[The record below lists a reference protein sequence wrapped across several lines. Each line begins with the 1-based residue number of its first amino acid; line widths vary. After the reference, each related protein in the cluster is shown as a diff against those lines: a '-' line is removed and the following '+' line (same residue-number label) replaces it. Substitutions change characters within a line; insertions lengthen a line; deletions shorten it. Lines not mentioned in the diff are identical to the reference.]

1 MTGVTPSRSASSG
14 STAVVKYCN
23 KLTHNACGVPGRAIG
38 LPILTRQYSMCYM
51 AEEADLLAALA
62 EVAAQVDRQ
71 RAEASAMLRQAV
83 GQAADRGLT
92 QKQIAH
98 AIGRSQ
104 PEVSRLI
111 KAYRARKLRPTSHLG
126 KLLIQHRRQILALAQ
141 AHHVSHVRVFG
152 SVARGE
158 DDVASDIDLLVDLEP
173 DADLFD
179 LAALDVELEK
189 LLGHPVDI
197 VPARMLK
204 PHVASSAL
212 SDAVDL

>member
-1 MTGVTPSRSASSG
+1 MLAS
-14 STAVVKYCN
+14 
-23 KLTHNACGVPGRAIG
+23 
-38 LPILTRQYSMCYM
+38 
-51 AEEADLLAALA
+51 LAK
-62 EVAAQVDRQ
+62 VAAEVDRQ
-71 RAEASAMLRQAV
+71 RAEASEMLRQAV
-83 GQAADRGLT
+83 GQATDRGLT

-111 KAYRARKLRPTSHLG
+111 KAYRARRLPSTSPLG
-126 KLLIQHRRQILALAQ
+126 KLMTQHRRKILALAQ

-158 DDVASDIDLLVDLEP
+158 DDDVSDIDLLVDLEP
-173 DADLFD
+173 GADLFD

-197 VPARMLK
+197 VPTRMLK
-204 PHVASSAL
+204 PHVAPSAL
-212 SDAVDL
+212 SDAVEL